1 MQGGRSRR
9 LCIAAAELAVA
20 VADAP
25 AFTCQMVLS
34 SLNYDGVDGTKLREV
49 SRADCLSIL

>member
-20 VADAP
+20 VAFHMANGL
-25 AFTCQMVLS
+25 VLF
-34 SLNYDGVDGTKLREV
+34 KP
-49 SRADCLSIL
+49 

>member
-25 AFTCQMVLS
+25 VFTCQMVLS
-34 SLNYDGVDGTKLREV
+34 SLNYDGVDGTKLRECRV
-49 SRADCLSIL
+49 PTV